1 MYQELFRNHLSELHS
16 RLSKPNCVLL
26 KAIDADSKEILG
38 FVEMSMAACVV
49 ENTCD
54 KLECAVE
61 SSDGEVYPKDLT
73 KSMETDDDT
82 EKEAVAGDVL
92 KAQSWMNNFNDIDLV
107 NFATQK
113 DIAEG
118 TLNNLLYLP
127 KIANLAGQYCPSFSS
142 LLHCGV
148 SSTMTTIVLTHSALC
163 LPACLPACLS
173 LYIFISLLLFPQ

>member
-1 MYQELFRNHLSELHS
+1 MYQELFRNHLSELNS

-73 KSMETDDDT
+73 KSAETGDDT

-92 KAQSWMNNFNDIDLV
+92 KAQSWMSNFNDIDLV

-142 LLHCGV
+142 LLHSGV
-148 SSTMTTIVLTHSALC
+148 SSTMTTIVLTLC
-163 LPACLPACLS
+163 SLPACLPV
-173 LYIFISLLLFPQ
+173 YIFISLLFSPK